1 MGSLV
6 SVIVA
11 VLQVIAAMMG
21 EIIKRKQEAERAES
35 RQAIISAPFDEFRKR
50 FGVLRDMQN
59 GVPGPAEA
67 KTTTTEPGEP
77 VAK

>member
-11 VLQVIAAMMG
+11 VLQVLAAMMG

-35 RQAIISAPFDEFRKR
+35 RQAIVSHPFDEFRRR
-50 FGVLRDMQN
+50 FGVLRDMQ
-59 GVPGPAEA
+59 GDLSAGESKAPTSESGKPMAE
-67 KTTTTEPGEP
+67 
-77 VAK
+77 